1 LAEAAPDG
9 EPVSC
14 QKGIGTEVDMVGG
27 GDGCRVLRL

>member
-14 QKGIGTEVDMVGG
+14 QKGIGMEVNMV